1 MRSIIF
7 RSAFI
12 IGAILF
18 LSSCSKNFLTR
29 NPYNGLPLSTA
40 IQSEADL
47 LVANTGMYSQLRNT
61 DLYGR
66 TLPVKGDLM
75 ADNTFVT
82 TANSG
87 RYISMNN
94 YAFTNADSYASAVW
108 AQSYIAIKY
117 ANIIINTHL
126 SASDANI
133 SEYTGEAYAVRALMH
148 FELVRNYGHPYT
160 QASGDPGIP
169 IMTDTAYNPYDLPKR
184 NTVKD
189 VYTQVI
195 SDLQQAYSLMSVYRG
210 TAYFSKYAARALEAR
225 VYQNM
230 GDWPDA
236 LTAALDVINNSGWV
250 LLSPT
255 AYVNPSG
262 SLGTGPSNSTY
273 SPGGYWA
280 NPTVQSSTKNETLFE
295 VASDLANNNG
305 FDQIGAIYLQLGGDY
320 GDLLATDTLYS
331 LYSATDVRLGLCVRA
346 PAGYRSGQAGNI
358 NLCYKYSNAAGS
370 GDKDDT
376 KVLRLAD
383 IILIAAEA
391 YYNAG
396 DFTNA
401 NKYLNMVAQ
410 QRDPAFA
417 GWNDTGEQVLEDIL
431 TERRK
436 ELAFE
441 GSRFW
446 DLVRLGRSFTKVNNQ
461 NPQTLIQVAPGN
473 TALVFPI
480 PVTEETA
487 NPNITQ
493 NPGYN

>member
-1 MRSIIF
+1 MQFKIPH
-7 RSAFI
+7 FI
-12 IGAILF
+12 VAAGVLL
-18 LSSCSKNFLTR
+18 LSSCTKNFLTR
-29 NPYNGLPLSTA
+29 NPYNALPLSTA

-75 ADNTFVT
+75 GDNIFVT

-87 RYISMNN
+87 RYLSMNN
-94 YAFTNADSYASAVW
+94 YAFANNDAYASAVW

-117 ANIIINTHL
+117 ANTVINTHL
-126 SASDANI
+126 AASSANI
-133 SEYTGEAYAVRALMH
+133 TQYTGEAYAVRALMH
-148 FELVRNYGHPYT
+148 FELVRNYSHPYT
-160 QASGDPGIP
+160 LAPGDPGIP
-169 IMTDTAYNPYDLPKR
+169 VITDTVYNPLKLPAR
-184 NTVKD
+184 GTVKD
-189 VYTQVI
+189 VYTAVI
-195 SDLQQAYSLMSVYRG
+195 SDLETAYSMMTETRG
-210 TAYFSKYAARALEAR
+210 TAYFSKYAARALESR
-225 VYQNM
+225 VYQTM

-236 LTAALDVINNSGWV
+236 LSTALDVINNSGWV

-255 AYVNPSG
+255 AYVSPSG
-262 SLGTGPSNSTY
+262 SLGTAPSSSTY

-280 NPTVQSSTKNETLFE
+280 NPTVQGTGGRNETLFE
-295 VASDLANNNG
+295 VASDLATNNG

-320 GDLLATDTLYS
+320 GDMMATDTLYS
-331 LYSATDVRLGLCVRA
+331 LYSATDVRKGLCVRA
-346 PAGYRSGQAGNI
+346 PAGYRNGQLGNI

-396 DFTNA
+396 DITNA
-401 NKYLNMVAQ
+401 NKYLNMVAT
-410 QRDPAFA
+410 QRDPSFA
-417 GWNDTGEQVLEDIL
+417 GWSDSGPQVLEDIL
-431 TERRK
+431 IERRK

-446 DLVRLGRSFTKVNNQ
+446 DLLRLGRSFTKIGNQ
-461 NPQTLIQVAPGN
+461 NPQTLVAVAPGN
-473 TALVFPI
+473 IALIFPI

>member
-1 MRSIIF
+1 MQRKIVFSL
-7 RSAFI
+7 FI
-12 IGAILF
+12 AGLLT

-29 NPYNGLPLSTA
+29 NPYNGLPLATA
-40 IQSEADL
+40 IESESDL

-75 ADNTFVT
+75 GDNIFVT

-94 YAFTNADSYASAVW
+94 YAFANNDAYASAVW
-108 AQSYIAIKY
+108 QQGYIAIKY
-117 ANIIINTHL
+117 ANTIINTKL

-133 SEYTGEAYAVRALMH
+133 SEYIGEAYAVRALMH

-160 QASGDPGIP
+160 TSPGDPGVP
-169 IMTDTAYNPYDLPKR
+169 IMTDTAYSPLDLPKR
-184 NTVKD
+184 NTVKE

-195 SDLQQAYSLMSVYRG
+195 ADLEKAYSLCSVYRG

-230 GDWPDA
+230 GDWTDA
-236 LTAALDVINNSGWV
+236 LSTALDVINNSNWI
-250 LLSPT
+250 LLPASSY
-255 AYVNPSG
+255 ASPSG
-262 SLGTGPSNSTY
+262 TLGATVASTTY
-273 SPGGYWA
+273 TPGGYWA
-280 NPTVQSSTKNETLFE
+280 TPGAQSGSKNETLFE
-295 VASDLANNNG
+295 IESDLANNNG
-305 FDQIGAIYLQLGGDY
+305 FDQIGAIYLTVGGNY
-320 GDLLATDTLYS
+320 GDMLATDTLYS
-331 LYSATDVRLGLCVRA
+331 LYSATDARKALCVRA
-346 PAGYRSGQAGNI
+346 PAGYRAGQAGNI
-358 NLCYKYSNAAGS
+358 NLCYKYSNANNNGA
-370 GDKDDT
+370 KDAT
-376 KVLRLAD
+376 KIIRLAD
-383 IILIAAEA
+383 VILIAAEA

-446 DLVRLGRSFTKVNNQ
+446 DLVRLGRSFTKVGNQ
-461 NPQTLIQVAPGN
+461 NPQTLIAVAPGN
-473 TALVFPI
+473 IALVFPI